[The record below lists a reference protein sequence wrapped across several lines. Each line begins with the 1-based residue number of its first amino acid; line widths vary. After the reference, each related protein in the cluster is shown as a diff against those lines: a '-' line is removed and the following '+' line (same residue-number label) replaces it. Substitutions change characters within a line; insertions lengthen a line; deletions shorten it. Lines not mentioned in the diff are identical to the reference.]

1 MKGRNNKMKK
11 SHLLILA
18 GVLVL
23 LVTMCIGISA
33 EDTAVAKIGETGYT
47 SLAEA
52 INKSV
57 DGDTIIVTADTTFSE
72 TLEVTNKNITI
83 KSESAD
89 DIKTITYVSNYITV
103 TADEGKTGSLTLE
116 NITITK
122 QTGSANGTYAILHP
136 KTNGTVILNSG
147 TTIKDSAAAHAGAAF
162 AEYGGAIIMNDG
174 ALVENCSN
182 QWRSGAFHVDNGSF
196 TMNGGTISNSV
207 NGAIGLG
214 NGSAASTDATIT
226 LNGGTISGTTG
237 RAAVK
242 TYNGTTITVSDNVVF
257 SGNTVANIQYV
268 SGTTVNVKADSGNL
282 KTALNLAFT
291 NNENTNPTIILTKAT
306 EAKRETATD
315 NYLNNKV
322 FTVEGNGN
330 TLSIENSFPMWGDK
344 GDITFKNVTVEM
356 DNFLLGNSS
365 KMTFDEGA
373 VLTTPAAGVTG
384 KAISVQGGGSFTPAI
399 TMKSGSAIK
408 NAKSTANIISLDIG
422 VATLNIEDGVT
433 VTNVE
438 AQCLVDCYQQSVL
451 NIAGATIKDNAFT
464 TGVVYAVAKT
474 INVTNPSALTIE
486 NNGTNRII
494 AVSSSNDLTVNVT
507 GDWDSALTI
516 DNKNYYV
523 KSSIVAKTDAG
534 LYASLNDA
542 ITATNNKDTVIYL
555 LKDCDLEK
563 LGIERSYV
571 LDGQGHTVNL
581 KDTYTIVGKS
591 NITLKNVVF
600 DLKDSVASSG
610 AMFVFWNGITFTLD
624 DGAVIRNYTATGDT
638 VFGSG
643 CVFMLNGGS
652 EDSHPTVIMKS
663 GSLIEGID
671 CTNKDGNNG
680 IVAYVGK
687 CAVFEMQGGTI
698 QDIKMGTDKSTTA
711 SNGAIFVANGGIFNM
726 TGGTIQNV
734 KTPSKENK
742 FGGGVYVANGGTMNM
757 SGGLMTNN
765 FALEGGAVYLNGTMN
780 MTGGEIT
787 GNYSWSGSGIR
798 LSNSGKLNISGKA
811 KVINNVRGMS
821 GTGNDDNAMGSKA
834 GIFITDNFEGQLGL
848 KSFGTT
854 LGAECGT
861 VTAGT
866 LKNIDCVVNDD
877 ATGVFACISGGKL
890 IWTTKADLAI
900 ETDTGK
906 YTKTGDET
914 VYGVIRILTK
924 SNSDVAV
931 PVEYFGTAYVK
942 SWADETSID
951 TRADYNFTKDETF
964 ENGKGYIVDVVD
976 VDTGATYTYIPVSY
990 YKIAGIDEMVYVT
1003 GTAFTFDVN
1012 AETVKE
1018 LGKDPL
1024 DLNY

>member
-33 EDTAVAKIGETGYT
+33 EDTVVAKIGTTEYT

-52 INKSV
+52 INAAG
-57 DGDTIIVTADTTFSE
+57 DGDTIIVTADTTLSE
-72 TLEVTNKNITI
+72 ALTVKNKNITVN
-83 KSESAD
+83 SESAD
-89 DIKTITYVSNYITV
+89 DIKTITYVSNSITV
-103 TADEGKTGSLTLE
+103 NADTGKTGSLTLE

-122 QTGSANGTYAILHP
+122 QEGSANGTHAILHP
-136 KTNGTVILNSG
+136 MTNGTAILNSG
-147 TTIKDSAAAHAGAAF
+147 VTIKNSSSSHAGAIF
-162 AEYGGAIIMNDG
+162 CEGGDAIMNDG
-174 ALVENCSN
+174 AVLDGCSN
-182 QWRSGAFHVDNGSF
+182 EWRSGAVHVESGSF

-214 NGSAASTDATIT
+214 NPGNTSPANATLTI
-226 LNGGTISGTTG
+226 NGGTISGTTG
-237 RAAVK
+237 KVAVK
-242 TYNGTTITVSDNVVF
+242 THNGTTITVSDNVVF

-306 EAKRETATD
+306 EAKRETTTD

-384 KAISVQGGGSFTPAI
+384 KVISVQGGGSFTPAI

-438 AQCLVDCYQQSVL
+438 AQRLVDCYQQSVL

-474 INVTNPSALTIE
+474 INVTNPSALTVE
-486 NNGTNRII
+486 NNGTYKII

-555 LKDCDLEK
+555 LKDCDLNK

-571 LDGQGHTVNL
+571 LDGQGHTVKL

-624 DGAVIRNYTATGDT
+624 DGAVIRNYTATGDA

-643 CVFMLNGGS
+643 CVFRLNGGS

-671 CTNKDGNNG
+671 CTNKDGSNG
-680 IVAYVGK
+680 IVAHVGK

-711 SNGAIFVANGGIFNM
+711 SHGAIFVANGGIFNM

-742 FGGGVYVANGGTMNM
+742 FGGGVFVANGGTMNM

-798 LSNSGKLNISGKA
+798 LSSSGKLNISGKA

-834 GIFITDNFEGQLGL
+834 GIFIADNFEGQLGL

-900 ETDTGK
+900 ETDAGK

-914 VYGVIRILTK
+914 VYGVIRILTT
-924 SNSDVAV
+924 SNSDAVV
-931 PVEYFGTAYVK
+931 PVESFGTAYVK
-942 SWADETSID
+942 TWADETSID

-964 ENGKGYIVDVVD
+964 ENGKGYIVDIVD
-976 VDTGATYTYIPVSY
+976 IKTDNTYTYIPISY
-990 YKIAGIDEMVYVT
+990 YKIAGIKEMVYVT

-1018 LGKDPL
+1018 LGKDPA

>member
-33 EDTAVAKIGETGYT
+33 EDTVVAKIGTTEYT
-47 SLAEA
+47 SLTQA
-52 INKSV
+52 INAAK
-57 DGDTIIVTADTTFSE
+57 DGDTIIVTANTTLSE
-72 TLEVTNKNITI
+72 TLEVKNKNITI

-122 QTGSANGTYAILHP
+122 QTGSANGTYAILYP

-162 AEYGGAIIMNDG
+162 AEGGAIIMNDG

-207 NGAIGLG
+207 NGAVGLG
-214 NGSAASTDATIT
+214 NGSAASANATIT
-226 LNGGTISGTTG
+226 LNGGTITGTTG

-291 NNENTNPTIILTKAT
+291 NNENTNPTIILNKAT
-306 EAKRETATD
+306 VANRTANDD
-315 NYLNNKV
+315 NYFNNRV
-322 FTVEGNGN
+322 FTVEGNGS
-330 TLSIENSFPMWGDK
+330 TLSIEKSFPMWGDK
-344 GDITFKNVTVEM
+344 GHITFKNVTVEM
-356 DNFLLGNSS
+356 DNFCLGNSS
-365 KMTFDEGA
+365 KMTFDEGS

-384 KAISVQGGGSFTPAI
+384 KVISVQGGGSFTPTI
-399 TMKSGSAIK
+399 TMKNGSAIK
-408 NAKSTANIISLDIG
+408 NAKSTVGVISLDVG
-422 VATLNIEDGVT
+422 VATLNMEDGVT
-433 VTNVE
+433 VTGVE
-438 AQCLVDCYQQSVL
+438 AQRLVDCYQQSIL
-451 NIAGATIKDNAFT
+451 NIAGATIKDNT
-464 TGVVYAVAKT
+464 LKDGVVYAVAKT
-474 INVTNPSALTIE
+474 INVTNPSALTVE

-494 AVSSSNDLTVNVT
+494 AAATTNTLTVNVT

-534 LYASLNDA
+534 LYESLSDA

-555 LKDCDLEK
+555 LKDCELNK
-563 LGIERSYV
+563 LGIERSYI

-591 NITLKNVVF
+591 NITLRNVIF
-600 DLKDSVASSG
+600 DLKDYVASNKS
-610 AMFVFWNGITFTLD
+610 MFVFWNGITFTLD
-624 DGAVIRNYTATGDT
+624 NGAVIRNYTATGDT

-652 EDSHPTVIMKS
+652 EDSYPTVIMKS

-726 TGGTIQNV
+726 TGGKICNV
-734 KTPSKENK
+734 KNTYYFNN
-742 FGGGVYVANGGTMNM
+742 FGSAAYVAGGGTMNM
-757 SGGLMTNN
+757 SDGLITGNS
-765 FALEGGAVYLNGTMN
+765 AHEGGAVYLRGTLN
-780 MTGGEIT
+780 MSGGEIS
-787 GNYSWSGSGIR
+787 GNNAWSGSGIKIGDI
-798 LSNSGKLNISGKA
+798 GKLNISGDA
-811 KVINNVRGMS
+811 KILNNKYPDGRK
-821 GTGNDDNAMGSKA
+821 GNIESPSNNSIVLVGDFNGKIVVQI
-834 GIFITDNFEGQLGL
+834 GKLGD
-848 KSFGTT
+848 SFGT
-854 LGAECGT
+854 
-861 VTAGT
+861 VTSGRIQSI
-866 LKNIDCVVNDD
+866 NSIVNDSD
-877 ATGVFACISGGKL
+877 ASFACISGGKL

-900 ETDTGK
+900 ETDAGK

-924 SNSDVAV
+924 SNSDAAV
-931 PVEYFGTAYVK
+931 PVESFGTAYVK
-942 SWADETSID
+942 TWADETSID

-1003 GTAFTFDVN
+1003 GTPVKFDVEN
-1012 AETVKE
+1012 AKD
-1018 LGKDPL
+1018 LGKDPA